1 MWRESK
7 FEENRLKSWK
17 GKILAPIILV
27 TLLFC
32 AKWIAYDYVLSD
44 GKRVGNLT
52 KISKLGKT
60 FLTKT
65 WEGTI
70 DEGSGDKLTTNFS
83 VKSDEIGQELYAY
96 EGREVI
102 LYYEVHFMGWPR
114 LTNYDI
120 VSWKPKKIA
129 EKVDIVNQ
137 ENDNSSSEAAAA
149 RELSKSLLCS
159 FLGSLYTNQD
169 LYQDVKAHI
178 KKTNLY
184 LFNQYQRCNE

>member
-1 MWRESK
+1 M
-7 FEENRLKSWK
+7 KSWK
-17 GKILAPIILV
+17 WKILFPVILV
-27 TLLFC
+27 TILFC

-52 KISKLGKT
+52 KISKVGRT

-70 DEGSGDKLTTNFS
+70 DEGSGDQLTTKFS
-83 VKSDEIGQELYAY
+83 VKSEEIGQELYAY

-114 LTNYDI
+114 LTKYDI

-129 EKVDIVNQ
+129 QRVDIVNPDV
-137 ENDNSSSEAAAA
+137 NGLNSVSEAAAA
-149 RELSKSLLCS
+149 KELSKSLLCS
-159 FLGSLYTNQD
+159 FLGSLYNNKA
-169 LYQDVKAHI
+169 LYKQVKDHI
-178 KKTNLY
+178 KEQNLY
-184 LFNQYQRCNE
+184 LYNQYQRCNE

>member
-1 MWRESK
+1 M
-7 FEENRLKSWK
+7 SWK
-17 GKILAPIILV
+17 WKILTPIILV
-27 TLLFC
+27 SLLFC

-52 KISKLGKT
+52 KISKVGRT

-102 LYYEVHFMGWPR
+102 LYYEVHLMGWPR
-114 LTNYDI
+114 LTRYDI
-120 VSWKPKKIA
+120 VAWKPKKMV
-129 EKVDIVNQ
+129 EKVDVVNPDSGRISSRSDYS
-137 ENDNSSSEAAAA
+137 NDSAAA
-149 RELSKSLLCS
+149 RELSKTLLCS
-159 FLGSLYTNQD
+159 FLGSLHKDQA
-169 LYQDVKAHI
+169 LYQRVKNYI
-178 KKTNLY
+178 KEENLY
-184 LFNQYQRCNE
+184 LYNQYDRCNE

>member
-1 MWRESK
+1 M
-7 FEENRLKSWK
+7 KSWK
-17 GKILAPIILV
+17 WKILAPIILV
-27 TLLFC
+27 TLIFC

-102 LYYEVHFMGWPR
+102 LYYNVHFMGWPR
-114 LTNYDI
+114 LTKYDI
-120 VSWKPKKIA
+120 VSWKPKKLV
-129 EKVDIVNQ
+129 EKVDVVNQ
-137 ENDNSSSEAAAA
+137 NNDTVGASSRSESAAAS
-149 RELSKSLLCS
+149 ELSKALLCS
-159 FLGSLYTNQD
+159 FLGSLYTDQD
-169 LYQDVKAHI
+169 LYQSVKAHI

>member
-1 MWRESK
+1 M
-7 FEENRLKSWK
+7 KSWK
-17 GKILAPIILV
+17 WKILTPVILV
-27 TLLFC
+27 SLLFC

-83 VKSDEIGQELYAY
+83 VKSDEIGEELYAY

-114 LTNYDI
+114 LTKYDI
-120 VSWKPKKIA
+120 VSWKPKQMVD
-129 EKVDIVNQ
+129 KVDVVNPDSGSYS
-137 ENDNSSSEAAAA
+137 NNTSESAAAK
-149 RELSKSLLCS
+149 ELSKALLCS
-159 FLGSLYTNQD
+159 FLGSLYENQD
-169 LYQDVKAHI
+169 LYQKVKEHI
-178 KKTNLY
+178 KEKNLY
-184 LFNQYQRCNE
+184 LYNQYERCNE